1 MFFILNRVF
10 ERVLRL
16 RGKRRVQRLLIF
28 FALAA
33 TAAAIG
39 GCTGGSTQTPPP
51 KRPSGLSNRA
61 FITVDGVSFG
71 SPNGI
76 TAIVDA
82 NTDTASSASI
92 GSGQTPDRI
101 VLTPDKTKALVIDTR
116 GHQTLTLDT
125 NTESV
130 LATSPTGDVAT
141 SAVIM
146 SDNKTSY
153 VAVRN
158 FGQVMIFD
166 ITTGNRSSTIN
177 NLPEV
182 RTLILGH
189 NSKKILAF
197 SDDSDVVNVIDTT
210 ANTSTPVADP
220 SSVYSRPVFG
230 IFSSDDSKAY
240 IVSCGP
246 ECGGAG
252 GPNVSVL
259 DMTTLTPGT
268 PTAVAGA
275 SIALLDSSNLY
286 VAGTPTGSATG
297 TLQVLNATTL
307 VAGGAKT
314 ISGGFHDRMA
324 LGGSLLFIGAHT
336 GRDDNTA
343 CSNGAQGCLS
353 MFNTGSQAVT
363 IETAKGGVTGIEAFK
378 GRNAVYVIEGGELV
392 IYDPTTAKPQAKQL
406 DIIGTAADVKAV
418 DQ

>member
-1 MFFILNRVF
+1 M
-10 ERVLRL
+10 
-16 RGKRRVQRLLIF
+16 RGKRRLRRLLIF
-28 FALAA
+28 CALAA

-39 GCTGGSTQTPPP
+39 GCTGSPTPTPGP
-51 KRPSGLSNRA
+51 KRPSGLTNRA
-61 FITVDGVSFG
+61 FISVDAVSFG
-71 SPNGI
+71 SPNGT
-76 TAIVDA
+76 TAIVDI
-82 NTDTASSASI
+82 NTDTASSSSAI
-92 GSGQTPDRI
+92 PVGQTPTRM
-101 VLTPDKTKALVIDTR
+101 VLSPDKTKTLVIDTR
-116 GHQTLTLDT
+116 GHQFFTLDN

-130 LATSPTGDVAT
+130 LANSLTGDVAT

-166 ITTGNRSSTIN
+166 ITTGSRSSTIN

-182 RTLILGH
+182 RTLVLSH
-189 NSKKILAF
+189 NGKKILAF

-220 SSVYSRPVFG
+220 LSVYSRPVFA

-240 IVSCGP
+240 ILSCGP
-246 ECGGAG
+246 ECGGAA

-259 DMTTLTPGT
+259 DMTSLTPGT
-268 PTAVAGA
+268 PTAVSGA

-286 VAGTPTGSATG
+286 VAGTPAGSATG
-297 TLQVLNATTL
+297 TLQVVNATTL

-314 ISGGFHDRMA
+314 ISGGFHDRMVLA
-324 LGGSLLFIGAHT
+324 GTQLFIGAHT
-336 GRDDNTA
+336 GRDDSTA

-353 MFNTGSQAVT
+353 MFNTSSQAVT
-363 IETAKGGVTGIEAFK
+363 IETAKGGVTGIESIK

-392 IYDPTTAKPQAKQL
+392 IYDPTTAAPQAKQL